1 MSYPPSGGGYA
12 YPPASGGYPP
22 QQPPYGQQPAY
33 GQPPYPGGPPQP
45 APYGA
50 PQQPQNL
57 GFDKLNIQSNQV
69 KYLDLYSHD

>member
-12 YPPASGGYPP
+12 YPPAGGGYPP

-50 PQQPQNL
+50 AQQPQNL
-57 GFDKLNIQSNQV
+57 GFEKLNIQSNQV
-69 KYLDLYSHD
+69 KYFHLYSHN

>member
-12 YPPASGGYPP
+12 YPPAGGGYPP
-22 QQPPYGQQPAY
+22 QQPSYGQQPAY

-45 APYGA
+45 SPYGA

-57 GFDKLNIQSNQV
+57 GFEKLNIQSNQV
-69 KYLDLYSHD
+69 KYFHLYSHN